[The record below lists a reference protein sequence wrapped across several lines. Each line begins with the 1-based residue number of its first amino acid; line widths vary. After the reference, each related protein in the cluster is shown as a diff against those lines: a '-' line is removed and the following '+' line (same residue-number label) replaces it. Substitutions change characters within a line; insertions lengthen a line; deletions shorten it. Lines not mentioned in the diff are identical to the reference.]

1 MSEQHWLLVESI
13 VLDAA
18 ERDVTERR
26 TFLDEAC
33 AGNDTL
39 RQDVESLL
47 EFERDAEQFLQR
59 SAMESAAQLAT
70 GDVTLD
76 PAGLQ
81 IAGYEIN
88 EFLGA
93 GGMGEV
99 FRARDVRLERDVA
112 IKIIRRDAEDQTTSA
127 RFEEEARAASR
138 LNHPNIVTVH
148 AIGSQDDVSYIVM
161 ELVSGQTLREL
172 LALGRRPLPSTLEI
186 AAQLAAGLAAAHDMG
201 VVHRDLK
208 PENVMVTAGG
218 LVKILD
224 FGIARRHVPS
234 GAITPHGSAPDSV
247 HRVPATTAAGTA
259 GYMSPE
265 QAARGPVDH
274 RSDQY
279 SFGAIVYEMLEGR
292 PLSDRTSDPKM
303 TPARPRVELAVRAIV
318 DRCLGATPGERYAST
333 RDMAAAVRE
342 LRDGSSSPRRVTRRQ
357 VLLGA
362 AVGAAAVATALW
374 RLPFKGVRI
383 RRLAVLPFANGS
395 NDENTEVLAD
405 GITEVLIRQLSHVPN
420 LAVIARSTVFHLKGT
435 HDAREVGRRLAVDGV
450 LTGSVSIR
458 GERARVDVAL
468 VDAKTGARIWGDVLD
483 RPGSDVLAIQ
493 NVIAAMIITR
503 GLGIEASDAML
514 RDLNGGLASDR
525 EAYRLFLLAVHY
537 FRRDTEADYLTARR
551 LLEDAVMRDRSCA
564 LAHLTLASTYSVMA
578 IDGFEPPRTA
588 WPQSSLHVDRAL
600 EQDPDLPDAHAERA
614 TMAFFF
620 GWDWRKA
627 QDEWDIALQSRRANE
642 LQGELLTSCV
652 LQQWA
657 LGRGEQA
664 LALAR
669 AARVIDPLSPM
680 LAVREADVLAAMG
693 KLPDA
698 EERYAAIIADAPDD
712 PRAYLGQAQA
722 RRVQGRFDE
731 AIDAWRGASTAIGDH
746 ELATVVEN
754 AHGDDGCRAIDHFLA
769 RRELAQMAERQASGG
784 YVSPLDPARAH
795 ARLGEN
801 ERAFALL
808 DAAFTDRAAGLVFLN
823 VDPAW
828 DNIRRDRRF
837 DDIVHRVGLVPRGQR
852 G

>member
-18 ERDVTERR
+18 ERDVAERR
-26 TFLDEAC
+26 TFLDAAC
-33 AGNDTL
+33 AGNDAL

-70 GDVTLD
+70 VDVTLD

-81 IAGYEIN
+81 IAGYKIS

-161 ELVSGQTLREL
+161 ELVSGQTLREV
-172 LALGRRPLPSTLEI
+172 LALGPRPLPSTLEI
-186 AAQLAAGLAAAHDMG
+186 ATQLAAGLAAAHDRG

-224 FGIARRHVPS
+224 FGIARRHVAS
-234 GAITPHGSAPDSV
+234 GAPTPQGSAPDSV
-247 HRVPATTAAGTA
+247 RRVPATTAAGTA

-279 SFGAIVYEMLEGR
+279 SFGAIVYEMLARR
-292 PLSDRTSDPKM
+292 PLSDRESDPRM
-303 TPARPRVELAVRAIV
+303 APARTRLELALRSIV
-318 DRCLGATPGERYAST
+318 DRCLSPTPGERYAST
-333 RDMAAAVRE
+333 GDLAAAVRE
-342 LRDGSSSPRRVTRRQ
+342 LRDGSNTSRPRVTRRQ

-362 AVGAAAVATALW
+362 AIGAAAVATVLW
-374 RLPFKGVRI
+374 RLPFNGVHF

-450 LTGSVSIR
+450 LTGSVLIR

-514 RDLNGGLASDR
+514 RELNGGLASDR
-525 EAYRLFLLAVHY
+525 EAYRLFLLAVHH

-551 LLEDAVMRDRSCA
+551 LLEDAVMRDRSFA

-578 IDGFEPPRTA
+578 IDGFELPLTA
-588 WPQSSLHVDRAL
+588 WPQSSVHVDRAL

-642 LQGELLTSCV
+642 LQGELLTSYV

-657 LGRGEQA
+657 LGRDEQA

-693 KLPDA
+693 KLSDA
-698 EERYAAIIADAPDD
+698 EER
-712 PRAYLGQAQA
+712 
-722 RRVQGRFDE
+722 
-731 AIDAWRGASTAIGDH
+731 
-746 ELATVVEN
+746 
-754 AHGDDGCRAIDHFLA
+754 
-769 RRELAQMAERQASGG
+769 
-784 YVSPLDPARAH
+784 
-795 ARLGEN
+795 
-801 ERAFALL
+801 
-808 DAAFTDRAAGLVFLN
+808 
-823 VDPAW
+823 
-828 DNIRRDRRF
+828 
-837 DDIVHRVGLVPRGQR
+837 
-852 G
+852 